1 YHTSGNKFKAKEF
14 NPPAFSISQSD
25 STSTDTDPANNKRL
39 QATQGKSVEKKP
51 KISEEQPKA
60 QPKPQKPQ
68 KDKIKRDPA
77 SKWVRQQ
84 LENKEAPNTGRKRNP
99 GNMIGDVLNV
109 NYKTVTLNIGTV
121 GRCLQRGL
129 LNYNTEDCPGLHE
142 HILSTIRGL
151 VRINTDLIRYG
162 SLATFNYINIV
173 MAEHPSIN
181 AESKDVEYRKEK
193 LQYIANESQGYF
205 KSLVKVLFYGD
216 KATGNLDY
224 YKSAKSTAEL
234 FMAMPG
240 DKKEMIQRLRECKTA
255 SSHFLEQIGQTL
267 GDMIRCHIHAFV
279 SELKKRINVW
289 NPEWA
294 ESQEGSDFLRTIGD
308 NGKSSVHDAVSVLWV
323 LNTKLPLAKRFA
335 YIPMSAYKDRYC
347 VISEMHLLEALLK
360 TGVEKMFRKGLV
372 KIFGNLE
379 KAKELSQTHP
389 GELFRKLFFYGKKTN
404 YDRQACVGYPNDK
417 SLPHLL
423 DLENLPC
430 QVQLKALETQGPK
443 TEAYVTAK
451 REVKMAIE
459 NYILALGA
467 DTRAGKYVLTN
478 TLLTDGH
485 QLKIHAYSRVQVKKR
500 SNSQSGSSSGA
511 TMPPSINPR
520 NTASCYSTKSK
531 MRYLPAL
538 IPNLE
543 SLQKEFG
550 DQGSHVV
557 LAVDPGIKNTATA
570 VIADSLAPE
579 KSWNISLSKGCHT
592 WNYQRHNKILRHHK
606 KHKRF
611 DVAGE
616 LKSVNDLELMIQPIL
631 SIQHD
636 DFQEL
641 KQQFE
646 HLMGSYQEYA
656 KSVFAVERELR
667 TFYGSKEFK
676 VTRYRKEQ
684 GEKAEV
690 GRAINGMLKVARMRA
705 KIDKRKAMVVIGD
718 GDFKGKNGTP
728 VRANKFISS
737 LQRQK
742 MQTKGRSVLCPD
754 STCGGY
760 RSPEYNSTHKLDPK
774 TGLQRDRDHNAG
786 QNMAN
791 AALKWVKEFKWPE
804 ALDRQLAK
812 KQEASCGMM
821 QIHMDSESNLV

>member
-14 NPPAFSISQSD
+14 NPPAFSISQSG
-25 STSTDTDPANNKRL
+25 STSIDTDSVSNKRL
-39 QATQGKSVEKKP
+39 QATQGKSVDKKP
-51 KISEEQPKA
+51 KISDEQSKA

-68 KDKIKRDPA
+68 KDKIKRGHA

-84 LENKEAPNTGRKRNP
+84 LENKEAPSTGRKRNP
-99 GNMIGDVLNV
+99 GNMIGDVLNA

-142 HILSTIRGL
+142 HVLSTIRGL

-173 MAEHPSIN
+173 MAEHSSISVGS
-181 AESKDVEYRKEK
+181 EDVEYRKEK

-216 KATGNLDY
+216 KATGDLNY
-224 YKSAKSTAEL
+224 FKSAKSTAEL

-240 DKKEMIQRLRECKTA
+240 DKKEMIQRLRECKTV
-255 SSHFLEQIGQTL
+255 SSHFLEQVGQTL
-267 GDMIRCHIHAFV
+267 GDMIRCHIYAFV
-279 SELKKRINVW
+279 SELKKRINIW
-289 NPEWA
+289 NPEWE
-294 ESQEGSDFLRTIGD
+294 ESQKGSDFLRTIGD
-308 NGKSSVHDAVSVLWV
+308 NGISSVHGAVSVFWV

-360 TGVEKMFRKGLV
+360 TGVEKMFREELI
-372 KIFGNLE
+372 KIFGNLT

-404 YDRQACVGYPNDK
+404 YDRQACVGYPSDK

-423 DLENLPC
+423 DLENSPC
-430 QVQLKALETQGPK
+430 QVQLKALEIQGPK

-451 REVKMAIE
+451 RDVKMAIE
-459 NYILALGA
+459 NHILTLGA
-467 DTRAGKYVLTN
+467 YTEAGKYVLTN

-500 SNSQSGSSSGA
+500 SNSQSGSSSGT
-511 TMPPSINPR
+511 TMPPSINPP
-520 NTASCYSTKSK
+520 NTASYSTKSK
-531 MRYLPAL
+531 MKYLPTL

-592 WNYQRHNKILRHHK
+592 WNHQRHNKLLRHHK

-616 LKSVNDLELMIQPIL
+616 LKSVNDLEFMIQPIL
-631 SIQHD
+631 PTQQD

-646 HLMGSYQEYA
+646 RLTGSYQ
-656 KSVFAVERELR
+656 
-667 TFYGSKEFK
+667 
-676 VTRYRKEQ
+676 
-684 GEKAEV
+684 
-690 GRAINGMLKVARMRA
+690 
-705 KIDKRKAMVVIGD
+705 
-718 GDFKGKNGTP
+718 
-728 VRANKFISS
+728 
-737 LQRQK
+737 
-742 MQTKGRSVLCPD
+742 
-754 STCGGY
+754 
-760 RSPEYNSTHKLDPK
+760 
-774 TGLQRDRDHNAG
+774 
-786 QNMAN
+786 
-791 AALKWVKEFKWPE
+791 
-804 ALDRQLAK
+804 
-812 KQEASCGMM
+812 
-821 QIHMDSESNLV
+821 